1 MALSVV
7 VKRLRPRGSSWRTDP
22 SREGRRAVS
31 DRAEGLS
38 GLVESWAS
46 AELAGDV
53 GFLRARPGRRGDGV
67 RGDVAHAPGSDPP
80 WRGIGCP
87 SVSPPDGPHADIAHL
102 GPSGERA
109 LRARA
114 PRQRRSRAGEPGA
127 PTRRCAPGLP
137 STRAPAPLRGRH
149 VRARASTFG
158 RGRRRSSRYCPARL
172 MSSGR
177 ESKSARAWKPSGAM
191 VATGLRPSHCIRWTT
206 TPAGRK
212 SHQRGGCLLF
222 RGRARER
229 ALVRVPGV
237 PEEAS
242 VLHARG
248 GTAHLAREMPAQ
260 WINELAVAGD
270 PDECA
275 RGYATSYRREPTR
288 WTCGCFQPNGQR
300 RSPV

>member
-1 MALSVV
+1 MHRAFESPEARVRGLPYGIATGQAGCQSLALSVV

-67 RGDVAHAPGSDPP
+67 RGDVAHAPGLDPP

-87 SVSPPDGPHADIAHL
+87 GVSAPDGPHADIAHL

-114 PRQRRSRAGEPGA
+114 PRQRRSHAGEPGA

-137 STRAPAPLRGRH
+137 STRAPAPLRGRR

-177 ESKSARAWKPSGAM
+177 ESESARAWKPSGAM

-212 SHQRGGCLLF
+212 KPSERRLPTFSGPSSRAPSSGCQAF
-222 RGRARER
+222 QKKPPYCSPGAARLISPER
-229 ALVRVPGV
+229 CPPSG
-237 PEEAS
+237 
-242 VLHARG
+242 
-248 GTAHLAREMPAQ
+248 
-260 WINELAVAGD
+260 
-270 PDECA
+270 
-275 RGYATSYRREPTR
+275 
-288 WTCGCFQPNGQR
+288 
-300 RSPV
+300 